1 MQDKASHTN
10 VWLTPQHPAVRAAFP
25 VWYFVWLFPNAK
37 SWKAVCN
44 AIFGLTARFLRMAGQ
59 RKTYGPR
66 HYQRR
71 GQRRQRGGRFKETG
85 QTKKEFL

>member
-44 AIFGLTARFLRMAGQ
+44 AIFSLTARFLRMAGQ
-59 RKTYGPR
+59 RKTYG
-66 HYQRR
+66 
-71 GQRRQRGGRFKETG
+71 
-85 QTKKEFL
+85 